1 MNNNPN
7 PVYYQQPEAQP
18 PKEKNGAAVTSLVM
32 GILSLV
38 FACCGGSLI
47 FGIVGVITAIVSK
60 SKSSTGKM
68 SGMAIAGLIMSIV
81 GVVAG
86 VIALIAFVV
95 PLIMAGS
102 LSGGD
107 FDDIMRE
114 IERSLR

>member
-1 MNNNPN
+1 MNNTPN
-7 PVYYQQPEAQP
+7 PVYYPQPQPEP
-18 PKEKNGAAVTSLVM
+18 PKEKNGAAITSLIM

-86 VIALIAFVV
+86 LIALIAVLI
-95 PLIMAGS
+95 PLLAGAGS
-102 LSGGD
+102 GGFEEI
-107 FDDIMRE
+107 FDE